1 MGLQIKVKVILKISV
16 VLCIALGGCN
26 VTTPARDLE
35 VTSATDT
42 SAEIRDAAHDG
53 KYEVYGTCSW
63 PGYNGGNPSPMN
75 DGYNV
80 WTIKRGILNHKKYRF
95 NITGKVEGD
104 SLTISGKRQSGQD
117 LSWHSLYFSG
127 KLTSPTDSVLHGSWK
142 DGDCKVTLRKVIE
155 IDEVIDPAARR
166 MNINV
171 DSVGPFNMP
180 DLMFSRGPSRKVPV
194 EVIAPHANSSNPFV
208 IILPSSTP
216 DMRSE
221 EFIAREL
228 RKNGYNTAVVYSY
241 RGMETGEKFS
251 SKLTSSAL
259 LADLVETARELKH
272 RYGFGANGFMG
283 IGTSRGA
290 LAIMKA
296 GFEDFRDMYHGADL
310 ITYGVALNGP
320 CYERLNDHRVSSDF
334 SLLIANGEDDD
345 STPVAPCLKFV
356 SMLDGDVKLYVHP
369 NGWHHFFTPDYIQKK
384 YYDENG
390 IHFMNKCSLGLK
402 KDLSATIQVRGTDKI
417 TVLTPENYKRT
428 VGACIGRGAH
438 YGGDRNGF
446 EALLT
451 QINKLA
457 N

>member
-1 MGLQIKVKVILKISV
+1 
-16 VLCIALGGCN
+16 
-26 VTTPARDLE
+26 
-35 VTSATDT
+35 
-42 SAEIRDAAHDG
+42 
-53 KYEVYGTCSW
+53 
-63 PGYNGGNPSPMN
+63 MN
-75 DGYNV
+75 
-80 WTIKRGILNHKKYRF
+80 
-95 NITGKVEGD
+95 TG
-104 SLTISGKRQSGQD
+104 S
-117 LSWHSLYFSG
+117 
-127 KLTSPTDSVLHGSWK
+127 
-142 DGDCKVTLRKVIE
+142 
-155 IDEVIDPAARR
+155 
-166 MNINV
+166 
-171 DSVGPFNMP
+171 
-180 DLMFSRGPSRKVPV
+180 
-194 EVIAPHANSSNPFV
+194 
-208 IILPSSTP
+208 
-216 DMRSE
+216 
-221 EFIAREL
+221 
-228 RKNGYNTAVVYSY
+228 
-241 RGMETGEKFS
+241 KFS

-272 RYGFGANGFMG
+272 RHGFGANGFMG

-446 EALLT
+446 DALLT